1 MILKYK
7 IKDLKIDLGTTPI
20 ENIFINNYLQIADG
34 DDVKV
39 YLYAFKLAYEGKTEE
54 MPSEEELAR
63 ELGMDTDRLSD
74 AFNYW
79 QNQGLI
85 SIEEDGDSKS
95 YHFISL
101 RELFLGVREPAKP
114 VEVDDNELLS
124 NDNDFTMTNKEMFVG
139 IEEVLDTVL
148 TPNEIEKIIELKKEF
163 RQDRD
168 LIVHGFNYSEK
179 TTGKRNVNYVL
190 TILRNWALDGIL
202 SMADFEKHEAENEKR
217 QETKNSKKKRTTK
230 KKQGRTD
237 DRLSSEELKNIL
249 DRKLRADVEKAM
261 GGDIE
266 DK

>member
-39 YLYAFKLAYEGKTEE
+39 YLYAYKLAYEGKVNE
-54 MPSEEELAR
+54 MPSEEELAV
-63 ELGMDTDRLSD
+63 ELGMDTDRLLD

-79 QNQGLI
+79 QDQGLI
-85 SIEEDGDSKS
+85 SIEEEGDSKS
-95 YHFISL
+95 YHFLSL

-114 VEVDDNELLS
+114 VDDFEILS
-124 NDNDFTMTNKEMFVG
+124 NDDDITMTNKEMFTG
-139 IEEVLDTVL
+139 IEEILDTVL
-148 TPNEIEKIIELKKEF
+148 TPNEIERILDLKKEF

-168 LIVHGFNYSEK
+168 LIVHGFTYSEK

-202 SMADFEKHEAENEKR
+202 TMADFEKHEAENEKR
-217 QETKNSKKKRTTK
+217 QDTKNTKKKRTTK

-237 DRLSSEELKNIL
+237 DRISSEELRNIL